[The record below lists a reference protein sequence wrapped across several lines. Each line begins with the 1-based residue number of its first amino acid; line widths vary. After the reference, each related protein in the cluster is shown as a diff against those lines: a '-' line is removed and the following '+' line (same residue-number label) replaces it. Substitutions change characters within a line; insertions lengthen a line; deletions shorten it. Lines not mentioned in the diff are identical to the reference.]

1 MLITEETKSDK
12 SIRRGTQIATS
23 AHHGDVR
30 VVYMSRDVIDVADAT
45 KHGAATPFCG
55 IHAHA
60 DLVTTVE

>member
-1 MLITEETKSDK
+1 
-12 SIRRGTQIATS
+12 
-23 AHHGDVR
+23 
-30 VVYMSRDVIDVADAT
+30 MSRDVIDVADAT